1 MNLTIRNRRKGTRRL
16 APLVPSFP
24 VKPRRV
30 SFWNGC
36 AAWRA
41 AMADAFSLSPKAPS
55 HALATLRDKVRLPAP
70 QRRRALV
77 VATATG
83 TLLGLLCAIAAVPF
97 ETSWQ
102 VDIPFLVL
110 GSLAVAG
117 PIIGL
122 VAGVVWNRRVA
133 LHRALDSVRLSLQHG
148 HWGIVAL
155 PATRRQWRQIAR
167 LLRQD
172 EREHRHP

>member
-1 MNLTIRNRRKGTRRL
+1 MHEPDDTEQTQGHAAPGPISAIFPSETEARVVLERLRRL
-16 APLVPSFP
+16 A
-24 VKPRRV
+24 
-30 SFWNGC
+30 GC
-36 AAWRA
+36 DGRC
-41 AMADAFSLSPKAPS
+41 FLLSPKAPS

-83 TLLGLLCAIAAVPF
+83 TLLGLLCAVAAVPF

-155 PATRRQWRQIAR
+155 PATRRQWRQIAG
-167 LLRQD
+167 LLRQG
-172 EREHRHP
+172 ER